1 MSRPQWGT
9 LRRPGLLMR
18 VAIMDAAIEAG
29 TTPTVAASA
38 MREVAERVKAG
49 TFRGSFGDMGE
60 AAIAL
65 AREWTYGKQVEA

>member
-1 MSRPQWGT
+1 MSGPEWGT

-18 VAIMDAAIEAG
+18 VAIMDTAIEAG
-29 TTPTVAASA
+29 TTPSMAASA

-49 TFRGSFGDMGE
+49 TLQGSIADMGE

-65 AREWTYGKQVEA
+65 AREWTYGKEAEA